1 MQKQNRPVAKQ
12 GNRQQSKGLLFGLL
26 TVGLC
31 LLNEMVFA
39 ASGGGE
45 GIAKVATQV
54 EGQITAIANLLVI
67 VAYVAGVGFA
77 LGGVIKFKAHRDN
90 PQQVPLSAPIVLLAV
105 GACLLFL
112 PSILTTAGE
121 TVFGS
126 EGKKASEGIESF

>member
-1 MQKQNRPVAKQ
+1 MQKKYRPVRKQ
-12 GNRQQSKGLLFGLL
+12 EDGCQSKSLILGFL
-26 TVGLC
+26 TIGLC
-31 LLNEMVFA
+31 LLSDMVFA
-39 ASGGGE
+39 ASSGE
-45 GIAKVATQV
+45 GIAKVAGQV

-126 EGKKASEGIESF
+126 EGKKASEGIDSF